1 MSQAETENIR
11 KIIDEYRQFKIKFIQ
26 FAKLCELV
34 ISQEKLHEMKVQHAD
49 EAVMELI
56 VMDTSILVRFGIT
69 FKPDNTPLGRIDFLN
84 HHANEEEPIYSA
96 FFNQVGNFLESVSD
110 SFSNRQIHDEHDVP
124 YVLHRFLQQ
133 YLRTLRLPEPVKG
146 KREKVSK
153 PKLRNNKNLSQK

>member
-1 MSQAETENIR
+1 MSQAETEKIR
-11 KIIDEYRQFKIKFIQ
+11 TIIDGYRQFKIKFIQ

-34 ISQEKLHEMKVQHAD
+34 ISQGRLQELQVQHAE

-56 VMDTSILVRFGIT
+56 VMDTSILVRFAMV

-84 HHANEEEPIYSA
+84 HHAGEAEPIYSL
-96 FFNQVGNFLESVSD
+96 FFNQVGNILESVSD

-133 YLRTLRLPEPVKG
+133 YLRTLRLPEPAKD
-146 KREKVSK
+146 KAE
-153 PKLRNNKNLSQK
+153 